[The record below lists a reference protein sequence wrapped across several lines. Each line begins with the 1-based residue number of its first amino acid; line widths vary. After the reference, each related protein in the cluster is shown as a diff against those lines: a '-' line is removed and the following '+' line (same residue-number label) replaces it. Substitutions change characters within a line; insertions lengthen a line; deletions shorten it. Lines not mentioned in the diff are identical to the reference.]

1 MIHFSW
7 DETKNKSNQ
16 IKHGLSFELASLV
29 FDDPLHLMRQ
39 DRIENGEIR
48 WQTMGLID
56 GLILCL
62 VAHTW
67 TDDDGQEHVRIV
79 SARLADKRERKQYEE
94 NQ

>member
-56 GLILCL
+56 GLM
-62 VAHTW
+62 
-67 TDDDGQEHVRIV
+67 D
-79 SARLADKRERKQYEE
+79 
-94 NQ
+94 